1 MENVRL
7 TAENL
12 RALTETVARSPAS
25 LIRGV
30 KASERQPGEI
40 RK

>member
-1 MENVRL
+1 MENMRM

-30 KASERQPGEI
+30 KASDRQPGEI

>member
-1 MENVRL
+1 MKNMRM

-12 RALTETVARSPAS
+12 RALTETVLRSAAS